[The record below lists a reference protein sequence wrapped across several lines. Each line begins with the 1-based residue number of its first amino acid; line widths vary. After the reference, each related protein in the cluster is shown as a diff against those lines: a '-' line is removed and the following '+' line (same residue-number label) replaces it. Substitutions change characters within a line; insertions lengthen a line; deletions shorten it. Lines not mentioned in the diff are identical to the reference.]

1 MRKVFGR
8 LVAVNPDVTMV
19 LSSRLQAM
27 TEGEMR
33 TRAQHARVGAAFTKA
48 IARTMSTCMTPNYLA
63 ALGPGGEQ
71 PPSQDTQKQPEKEG
85 LQVVHHQALTPPPGF
100 KMLLMVT
107 E

>member
-27 TEGEMR
+27 TEGEIR
-33 TRAQHARVGAAFTKA
+33 TRVQHARVGAAFTKA
-48 IARTMSTCMTPNYLA
+48 IARRMSTCMTPNYLA

-71 PPSQDTQKQPEKEG
+71 TPSHDAQNQPERRGASAKIA
-85 LQVVHHQALTPPPGF
+85 QVPYKWASKATF
-100 KMLLMVT
+100 T
-107 E
+107 SSR

>member
-48 IARTMSTCMTPNYLA
+48 IARRMSTCMTPNYLA
-63 ALGPGGEQ
+63 TNPFSGRAE
-71 PPSQDTQKQPEKEG
+71 QPEKERCFG
-85 LQVVHHQALTPPPGF
+85 ENSPSKVQ
-100 KMLLMVT
+100 
-107 E
+107 

>member
-48 IARTMSTCMTPNYLA
+48 IARRMSTCMTPNYLA

-71 PPSQDTQKQPEKEG
+71 TPSQDAQNNLKRKG
-85 LQVVHHQALTPPPGF
+85 ASAKIAQVPYKWASKPT
-100 KMLLMVT
+100 VT
-107 E
+107 SSR

>member
-33 TRAQHARVGAAFTKA
+33 TRVQRVHPEAPFTKA
-48 IARTMSTCMTPNYLA
+48 IARRMSTCMIQLRA
-63 ALGPGGEQ
+63 GRA
-71 PPSQDTQKQPEKEG
+71 D
-85 LQVVHHQALTPPPGF
+85 
-100 KMLLMVT
+100 
-107 E
+107 